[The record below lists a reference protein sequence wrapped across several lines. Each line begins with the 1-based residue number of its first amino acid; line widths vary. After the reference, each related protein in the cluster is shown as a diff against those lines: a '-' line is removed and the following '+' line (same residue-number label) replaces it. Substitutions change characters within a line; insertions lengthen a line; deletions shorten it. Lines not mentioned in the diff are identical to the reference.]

1 MWFLELLA
9 ALTGRHPSSALLNVQ
24 NSSGCRAPKSPS
36 KLWNTSGAQLRA
48 QPNSEGADLGAA
60 QQMLGQQ
67 QIDTTQTFP
76 ARGA

>member
-9 ALTGRHPSSALLNVQ
+9 ALTGRHPSSACE

-48 QPNSEGADLGAA
+48 HPNNEGADLRAA